1 MPVDALNAVLAM
13 ACGCFGAWLFGVAAG
28 HKLTDFRRFSA
39 TLSAYQLAPQAVTPA
54 LAGLV
59 VGLELVAAITL
70 LMVFLVPIVLPG
82 YEGALFAR
90 PAALLAPLLLLGYAI
105 AMAVNLLR
113 GRRSI
118 DCGCGGAPMP
128 LSKTLVLRN
137 LLLGS
142 ALIWALLL
150 VPANAF
156 AQAGLQGSGGWLL
169 LLVVSGSLVLCF
181 IYLIVNQLLAN
192 RAVHERLWVQH

>member
-1 MPVDALNAVLAM
+1 MPVEALNAVLAM

-39 TLSAYQLAPQAVTPA
+39 TLSAYQLAPRRVTPA

-59 VGLELVAAITL
+59 VGLELVAAISL
-70 LMVFLVPIVLPG
+70 LMVFLIPIVMPDYTG
-82 YEGALFAR
+82 VLFAR
-90 PAALLAPLLLLGYAI
+90 VAALLAPVLLLGYAM
-105 AMAVNLLR
+105 AMAVNLFR

-142 ALIWALLL
+142 ALLWALLM
-150 VPANAF
+150 VPAGAS
-156 AQAGLQGSGGWLL
+156 AQAGLPGSGGWLL
-169 LLVVSGSLVLCF
+169 LLVCGGSLVLSF
-181 IYLIVNQLLAN
+181 FYLIVNQLLAN
-192 RAVHERLWVQH
+192 RAVHERLWIQH